1 MNKFSKVIAFA
12 LAATMVVGSS
22 LTAFADDPVYDST
35 GAGISEGHV
44 DKKKTNVILPT
55 TVANTTFAFTM
66 DPEKLIEQT
75 AHGKYGDDVVFP
87 EAEDDTYVYFNNGSD
102 SNGKTVYA
110 NTSAAVTI
118 TNKSSHD
125 IDLTV
130 EATAVAT
137 TTEGK
142 VDIPLVAKDAYK
154 TAADPSLYLGLVVG
168 EEDAVAIVSETPAS
182 QTVTVA
188 GTEANFKIAVKG
200 DKSGYEYRELTLA
213 EYQALDGNSSKTQDD
228 FDDSWEKTLITLE
241 GGVTTGKAIT
251 ADTTAPSV
259 KVTWSWVDPTANAA
273 PSVTAASA
281 ITLVKGQN
289 TEITV
294 NLGIGTLAAT
304 GVASITYTNNAGNTV
319 TIPTSNYTVANGKI
333 TIQSSFLDAWVDAG
347 VKNRTLTIT
356 FNDSA
361 STTGSAVLTTE

>member
-87 EAEDDTYVYFNNGSD
+87 EAEDDTYVYFNNGPD

-154 TAADPSLYLGLVVG
+154 TAANPSLYLGLVVG

-273 PSVTAASA
+273 PSATATQA
-281 ITLVKGQN
+281 ILEAGKTAD
-289 TEITV
+289 IAV
-294 NLGIGTLAAT
+294 NLGLGDLAAT
-304 GVASITYTNNAGNTV
+304 GVSKLINKGLGNDWIAAGAATY
-319 TIPTSNYTVANGKI
+319 SNGKI
-333 TIQSSFLDAWVDAG
+333 TLTKTSDVDYLLGAGAANNVFTIEFNDAAKTKVD
-347 VKNRTLTIT
+347 VTLT
-356 FNDSA
+356 A
-361 STTGSAVLTTE
+361 KE